1 MHVHIE
7 RLQNRKA
14 GIAIVVHVVTRDNG
28 VVGAAMQEK
37 TRIHAER
44 DVVVAYRHVVAPL
57 RRNDPM
63 VAYQS
68 VQSVQWV
75 EVG

>member
-7 RLQNRKA
+7 GFENRQA
-14 GIAIVVHVVTRDNG
+14 GIAIVVHVVTRDDG
-28 VVGAAMQEK
+28 EVRAAVQEK
-37 TRIHAER
+37 TRVHAER

-57 RRNDPM
+57 RRDDPV

-68 VQSVQWV
+68 VKWV
-75 EVG
+75 EMG